1 MSRDPHDDAVL
12 SLDEVFKDEEVV
24 SLSLSDAEW
33 EVIIALAE
41 TGGSSTVEA
50 LRKMTRMDSAVMQDV
65 IKRLLDRSV
74 ISRGSSD
81 GPAEAGKSA
90 PDAEV
95 AQYLEFLKDLN
106 HYQVLQLNPDADP
119 AAIRRSYFR
128 LMREYNPDRF
138 MKEQNPDTREQLKEI
153 FRILTRA
160 YETLSDQRARRE
172 YDLTIPDF
180 TGALEKEDD
189 VAFDALWSGE
199 VGPGPLPETNPDLA
213 KSFYESGIADFQKG
227 DHAGAELNF
236 KLAVALDPKKD
247 GFQAALAKARRMVQA
262 RQAKDAALKA
272 IYIEDEGKFGPA
284 IKWMSRAVELD
295 NETPEYR
302 YDLARMIEAH
312 GRDLNAA
319 RMNVL
324 LALDRKPGKLDYLIL
339 FAKIQTR
346 LSEFADARRT
356 YKKILSLDPG
366 NEVAKKAMEELK
378 RK

>member
-1 MSRDPHDDAVL
+1 MSNNTQDDAVL
-12 SLDEVFKDEEVV
+12 TLDEVFKDEEVV
-24 SLSLSDAEW
+24 RLILSDEEW
-33 EVIIALAE
+33 EIVIALAE
-41 TGGSSTVEA
+41 TGGSGTVEA
-50 LRKMTRMDSAVMQDV
+50 IRKMTRMEGSTIQDV
-65 IKRLLDRSV
+65 IRRLLE
-74 ISRGSSD
+74 RGMIAR
-81 GPAEAGKSA
+81 GAGEEPCAQAKCV

-106 HYQVLQLNPDADP
+106 HYQVLQLNPEADP
-119 AAIRRSYFR
+119 GAIRRSYFR

-138 MKEQNPDTREQLKEI
+138 MKEQNPETREQLKEI

-160 YETLSDQRARRE
+160 YETLSEQRSRRE

-189 VAFDALWSGE
+189 VAFEALWSGD

-213 KSFYESGIADFQKG
+213 KSFYESGLADFQKG
-227 DHAGAELNF
+227 DHPSAELNF

-247 GFQAALAKARRMVQA
+247 DFQAALAKARRMVQSRMA
-262 RQAKDAALKA
+262 RDAAIKA
-272 IYIEDEGKFGPA
+272 VYLEDEGKHAQA

-295 NETPEYR
+295 SETPEYR

-366 NEVAKKAMEELK
+366 NEIAKKAMEELK
-378 RK
+378 KN

>member
-1 MSRDPHDDAVL
+1 MSSDSHDDAVL

-24 SLSLSDAEW
+24 RLVLTDAEW

-41 TGGSSTVEA
+41 TGGSATVESV
-50 LRKMTRMDSAVMQDV
+50 RKMTRMESATIQEV
-65 IKRLLDRSV
+65 IKRLLERG
-74 ISRGSSD
+74 IIARGS
-81 GPAEAGKSA
+81 AEESSEAAKSA

-95 AQYLEFLKDLN
+95 AQYLEFLRDLN
-106 HYQVLQLNPDADP
+106 HYQVLQLNPEADS

-160 YETLSDQRARRE
+160 YETLSDPRSRRE
-172 YDLTIPDF
+172 YDLTIPEF

-189 VAFDALWSGE
+189 TAFEALWSGE
-199 VGPGPLPETNPDLA
+199 VGPGPLPEANPELA
-213 KSFYESGIADFQKG
+213 KSFYESGLADFQKG
-227 DHAGAELNF
+227 DYASAELNF

-247 GFQAALAKARRMVQA
+247 DFQAGLAKSRKIVQG

-272 IYIEDEGKFGPA
+272 IYLEEEGKYPQA

-295 NETPEYR
+295 NETAEYR
-302 YDLARMIEAH
+302 YDLARLIEAY

-346 LSEFADARRT
+346 LAEFSDAKRT

-366 NEVAKKAMEELK
+366 NETAKQAMEELK